1 MKKLAYKA
9 RVLVIAPIVVLLMSF
24 GFANTDFER
33 ARQTA
38 IQKHELILLNFS
50 GSDWC
55 IPCIRMRKDIF
66 ENEAFIKMADTSI
79 ILFNADFP
87 RNKKNLPDAKTQ
99 KQNDELAEKYNT
111 QGMFPYTLLIDGNGN
126 VLKTW
131 SGLPKENAQQFT
143 QEIKDI
149 SNEYGH

>member
-1 MKKLAYKA
+1 MLI
-9 RVLVIAPIVVLLMSF
+9 IAPITVLLMSF
-24 GFANTDFER
+24 GFVDTDFESAKQR
-33 ARQTA
+33 A
-38 IQKHELILLNFS
+38 IEKHELILLNFS

-66 ENEAFIKMADTSI
+66 ENEAFIKMADTSL

-87 RNKKNLPDAKTQ
+87 RNKKNLPDAQTQ

-111 QGMFPYTLLIDGNGN
+111 QGMFPYTLLMDGNGN

-131 SGLPKENAQQFT
+131 SGLPKESAQQFA

-149 SNEYGH
+149 SDEHGH